1 MASIDR
7 MDWHYGGDFPENLPQ
22 ENGGTHIGMFLT
34 WIIEND
40 LISELHRED
49 SQEAI
54 LKVIN
59 HQLTGRDFLIEQC
72 DEKLWED
79 DLNEQGLLFTK
90 HYYESDI
97 YIQDYSELLATEVE
111 SIYEVENSW
120 DNYQKLKP
128 IIDSRYNEWKSIK

>member
-40 LISELHRED
+40 LIGELHRED

-54 LKVIN
+54 QKVIN
-59 HQLTGRDFLIEQC
+59 HQMTGRDFLIEQC

-90 HYYESDI
+90 HYYEPDI

-128 IIDSRYNEWKSIK
+128 VIDNRYNEWKSIK

>member
-59 HQLTGRDFLIEQC
+59 HQMTGRDFLIEQC